1 MTSAVEMT
9 GQYEDF
15 CHGLQRRRLKNLTK
29 HFEFAHTTVVAD
41 PGIFDWGEPN
51 FGSERTVKLF
61 CGKLLLPYTSH
72 TPSHRSR
79 LHVTIP
85 WPLTVYFASRGEQ
98 IIGGYPKSITFLN
111 IPGIYFRGKMQRT
124 FH

>member
-9 GQYEDF
+9 GQYEDL
-15 CHGLQRRRLKNLTK
+15 CHGSGNGGGLTENLTK
-29 HFEFAHTTVVAD
+29 HFEFDHTTVAAD
-41 PGIFDWGEPN
+41 PGIFYWGELN
-51 FGSERTVKLF
+51 FGSERTVEVS

-85 WPLTVYFASRGEQ
+85 RPLTVYLASRGEQ
-98 IIGGYPKSITFLN
+98 IIGGYPKTITFLK
-111 IPGIYFRGKMQRT
+111 IPGI
-124 FH
+124 

>member
-1 MTSAVEMT
+1 MA
-9 GQYEDF
+9 
-15 CHGLQRRRLKNLTK
+15 
-29 HFEFAHTTVVAD
+29 AD
-41 PGIFDWGEPN
+41 PGIFDWGEQN
-51 FGSERTVKLF
+51 FGSERTVELF

-72 TPSHRSR
+72 RSR

-85 WPLTVYFASRGEQ
+85 WLVTVYCFACRGEQ
-98 IIGGYPKSITFLN
+98 IIGGYPKPITFLN